1 MIQLYVDDKL
11 AFDSRLQDTA
21 LLGLKAQL
29 GLNKG
34 GAATIILPPG
44 HPFYEFDPSDP
55 NANGFTSYKSIVT
68 IYRDGKLHFRGR
80 ALYPTDDFMLR
91 RTITCEGERCFLRDG
106 IHRPYSYND
115 TPKNIF
121 REVINSYNV
130 DVEAE
135 KQFAVGS
142 VNGISTDTILLENE
156 EAETHLSVIDKLV
169 EKCGGF
175 ITFSFNAAGQREI
188 NWVAKLSYH
197 NKQLIEFGSNLMDFS
212 RTMANTDLATRII
225 PYGAKNES
233 TGERLTIK
241 SVNNEQDF
249 IQDDKA
255 VALRGVVTKAVYF
268 DEITLPDALLARAQ
282 QYLNTSKNVITSLE
296 LRAIDLA
303 LIDKNIDSFIL
314 GDIIEVR
321 SKPHGINTDT
331 FQLTNQDIDFLYP
344 DNDRIVLSKDTAS
357 MKGAMASLTGSEVS
371 SGKKTEASIQRL
383 NKAIRSDYSIN
394 TEAIIEEAK
403 LELSSLIQQAA
414 DALTFEVAETYAT
427 QEDLKSAISTT
438 MTQLSDSFEF
448 LFSELRQTVESNDS
462 SSRDQFTE
470 IKSYIRFQDGNIV
483 LGRAGNKITLKI
495 ENDRI
500 SFWDKGAEVAY
511 FSNQR
516 LTVKDGNFLD
526 SMRIGNFAFI
536 PRGNKNLSLV
546 KVGEVDGS

>member
-1 MIQLYVDDKL
+1 MIQLYVDDRL

-34 GAATIILPPG
+34 GAATIILPPA
-44 HPFYEFDPSDP
+44 HPFYNEFI
-55 NANGFTSYKSIVT
+55 SYKSIIT
-68 IYRDGKLHFRGR
+68 IYRDGVLRFRGR

-91 RTITCEGERCFLRDG
+91 RTITCEGERCFLRDN
-106 IHRPYSYND
+106 IHRPYTYND
-115 TPKNIF
+115 TPENIF
-121 REVINSYNV
+121 REVIASYNA

-135 KQFAVGS
+135 KQFVVGS

-156 EAETHLSVIDKLV
+156 EAEPHLSVIDKLV

-175 ITFSFNAAGQREI
+175 ITFSFNASGQREI
-188 NWVAKLSYH
+188 NWVAELSYR

-241 SVNNEQDF
+241 SVNNELDF
-249 IQDDKA
+249 IQDDEA
-255 VALRGVVTKAVYF
+255 VALRGVITKAVYF

-282 QYLNTSKNVITSLE
+282 QYLNTSKNVVTSLE

-303 LIDKNIDSFIL
+303 LIDKSIDSFIL

-321 SKPHGINTDT
+321 SKPHGIKNDT
-331 FQLTNQDIDFLYP
+331 FQLTNQDLDFLYP
-344 DNDRIVLSKDTAS
+344 DNDRILLGKDI
-357 MKGAMASLTGSEVS
+357 ASLTGSEVS

-383 NKAIRSDYSIN
+383 NKAIRSDYNVN

-427 QEDLKSAISTT
+427 QGDLQSAISTT

-470 IKSYIRFQDGNIV
+470 IKSYIRFEGGNIV
-483 LGRAGNKITLKI
+483 LGRAGNQITLKI
-495 ENDRI
+495 ESDRI

-526 SMRIGNFAFI
+526 SMRIGTFAFI
-536 PRGNKNLSLV
+536 PRDNDNLSLV
-546 KVGEVDGS
+546 KVGEPDGN